1 MSGLIRRTDVL
12 DVMREC
18 HLDEQLFE
26 KEVFDKIKNLPTIEA
41 VPVVH
46 GEWIFDKY
54 TAKLGKPYRCSNCN
68 EEFGD
73 TYNFCPNCGA
83 SMKGGI
89 QNSYRN
95 SIIDELARKAIERLE
110 EMSCEAW
117 RKDIMAIAEEMKGGA
132 E

>member
-1 MSGLIRRTDVL
+1 MSRLIDADRMKKVSEIQMANFNSIEG
-12 DVMREC
+12 VREWV
-18 HLDEQLFE
+18 DRQ
-26 KEVFDKIKNLPTIEA
+26 PTIDA
-41 VPVVH
+41 VPVVR
-46 GEWIFDKY
+46 GEWVFDKY
-54 TAKLGKPYRCSNCN
+54 TAKFGKPYRCSNCN

-117 RKDIMAIAEEMKGGA
+117 RKDIMAIAEEMKGGV